1 MNAEIISVGT
11 ELLMG
16 HILNT
21 NARYI
26 SGRLADFGIN
36 LYYHITVGDN
46 HDRLKDSIRTG
57 FSRSDILI
65 FTGGLGPTEDDI
77 TKETIAEYFGLDL
90 VIYEDYKEKLI
101 ERMVSR
107 GYQCTPNN
115 FKQVMFPKEHCI
127 ILPNPNGSAPGCII
141 EMDGKAAIMM
151 PGPPWEMEPMFEAQ
165 VVPYLEKRS
174 NCRFY
179 SRTLRIFGR
188 GESQVEHD
196 IQDIV
201 DRQTNPTIAPYAKA
215 AETTLRI
222 TARCGDEA
230 EGATLILP
238 VMDEICDRIGEYVY
252 SSHGLEM
259 HQVCAELLS
268 KNQLKLAVAESCT
281 GGMIASQ
288 LVSVPGSSGWFI
300 EGVVTYSPEAKM
312 RRLGV
317 KTETLDQYTDVS
329 EETAKEMA
337 EGIRISSGADIGIS
351 TTGYAGPS
359 GAPDQIGHVF
369 IGVSDKD
376 GVQAYEFHFKGSR
389 ERVRITASLNA
400 LNLLRKLILSKG
412 MYKPHCY
419 MI

>member
-16 HILNT
+16 QILNT

-57 FSRSDILI
+57 FARSDILI
-65 FTGGLGPTEDDI
+65 FTGGLGPTEDDL
-77 TKETIAEYFGLDL
+77 TKETIADYFGLEL

-115 FKQVMFPKEHCI
+115 FKQVMFPKEHCF

-222 TARCGDEA
+222 TARCEGEEEGDA
-230 EGATLILP
+230 LILP

-259 HQVCAELLS
+259 HQVCAELLA

-281 GGMIASQ
+281 GGMISSQ
-288 LVSVPGSSGWFI
+288 LVSVPGSSEWFV
-300 EGVVTYSPEAKM
+300 EGAVTYSPEAKM

-317 KTETLDQYTDVS
+317 KADTLDKYTDVS
-329 EETAKEMA
+329 AETAMEMA

-359 GAPDQIGHVF
+359 GAQDQIGHVF

-376 GVQAYEFHFKGSR
+376 GVQAYEFHLKGNR

-412 MYKPHCY
+412 MYKPDCR

>member
-16 HILNT
+16 QILNT

-46 HDRLKDSIRTG
+46 HDRLKECIRTG

-65 FTGGLGPTEDDI
+65 FTGGLGPTEDDL
-77 TKETIAEYFGLDL
+77 TKETIADLFGLEL
-90 VIYEDYKEKLI
+90 VINEEYKQKLI
-101 ERMVSR
+101 ERMISR

-115 FKQVMFPKEHCI
+115 FKQVMFPTEHCI

-165 VVPYLEKRS
+165 VVPYLQKRS

-201 DRQTNPTIAPYAKA
+201 DAQTNPTIAPYAKA

-222 TARCGDEA
+222 TARCTDEE
-230 EGATLILP
+230 EGERLVLP
-238 VMDEICDRIGEYVY
+238 VMEAICERVGEYVY
-252 SSHGLEM
+252 SSHGADM
-259 HQVCAELLS
+259 HEVCAELLA
-268 KNQLKLAVAESCT
+268 KNGLKLAVAESCT

-288 LVSVPGSSGWFI
+288 LISVPGSSNWLI
-300 EGVVTYSPEAKM
+300 EGAVTYSPEAKM

-317 KTETLDQYTDVS
+317 KAETLEKYTDVS
-329 EETAKEMA
+329 AQTAKEMA
-337 EGIRISSGADIGIS
+337 EGIRLTSGADIGIS

-359 GAPDQIGHVF
+359 GAPDQIGRVF
-369 IGVSDKD
+369 IGISTDD
-376 GVQAYEFHFKGSR
+376 GTEAYEFNIKGNR
-389 ERVRITASLNA
+389 ERIRGVATLNTM
-400 LNLLRKLILSKG
+400 NLLRKLILSKG
-412 MYKPHCY
+412 MYKPDYH